1 MLNSNKKRLHIVVLG
16 AGFGGLE
23 ITSVLSERIGDR
35 IDLTLIDKSDS
46 FYFGFSKL
54 DVMFGRRTA
63 KSVKLSYGKIV
74 KPGVKYR
81 QETITAID
89 PERRR
94 VTTRN
99 GVYQADILVIALG
112 ANYNID
118 TTPGLAECGNEFYSF
133 ATGIYHDASKAH
145 S

>member
-1 MLNSNKKRLHIVVLG
+1 MRTVVLG

-23 ITSVLSERIGDR
+23 LATILSERIG
-35 IDLTLIDKSDS
+35 KN
-46 FYFGFSKL
+46 
-54 DVMFGRRTA
+54 
-63 KSVKLSYGKIV
+63 IV
-74 KPGVKYR
+74 KQGVKFR
-81 QETITAID
+81 QENITAI
-89 PERRR
+89 ELETRS
-94 VTTRN
+94 VTASNVT
-99 GVYQADILVIALG
+99 YQADILVIALG